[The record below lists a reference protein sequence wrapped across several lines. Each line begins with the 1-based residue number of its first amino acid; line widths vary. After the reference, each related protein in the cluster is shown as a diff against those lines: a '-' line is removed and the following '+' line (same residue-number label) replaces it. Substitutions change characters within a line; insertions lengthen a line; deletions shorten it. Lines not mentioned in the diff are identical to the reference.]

1 MNKENVTKIFSRIPE
16 LETARLTLRKLRVS
30 DSDDMFDYS
39 RDPRVTEFLLWEPH
53 KTVRESRDY
62 LDYLQKC
69 YRSGEF
75 YDWGLV
81 ERASGRMIGTCGF
94 TSLDFKHN
102 SAEVGYVLN
111 SAVWGKGYAVEALT
125 RVLRFAFIDLNVHRV
140 EAKYIVGNERS
151 LRVMKKM
158 RDEIRGNSPGIDV
171 HQRKLPRHRLLL
183 DTRRRVFVQTD
194 EVMLQLFADQIIY
207 NKEEK

>member
-140 EAKYIVGNERS
+140 EAKSIGRKRTQSPRYE
-151 LRVMKKM
+151 KM

>member
-151 LRVMKKM
+151 LRVMKKCGM
-158 RDEIRGNSPGIDV
+158 KFEGIRGESMFIKGNYRDIGCCSILADEF
-171 HQRKLPRHRLLL
+171 LCRL
-183 DTRRRVFVQTD
+183 T
-194 EVMLQLFADQIIY
+194 
-207 NKEEK
+207 K